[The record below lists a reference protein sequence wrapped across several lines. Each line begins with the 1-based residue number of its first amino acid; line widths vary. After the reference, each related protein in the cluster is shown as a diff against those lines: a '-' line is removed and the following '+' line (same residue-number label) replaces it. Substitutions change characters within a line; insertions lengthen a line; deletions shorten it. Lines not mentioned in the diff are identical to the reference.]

1 MLESRRLAYGSSRVS
16 FGDAWGDLIEFVL
29 LIVIEPFLGMTPERP
44 LWLRRLV
51 QAFWVLLGL
60 LVVIA
65 WVYAIVLFVRTI

>member
-1 MLESRRLAYGSSRVS
+1 
-16 FGDAWGDLIEFVL
+16 VL